1 MQQRAELP
9 TEAPDSAAETPFYI
23 PLTGPST
30 RPRRT
35 LKHDDTFAVVDSH
48 GDIGASPGGRDGL
61 FHRDTRFLS
70 RFELLVNGMQ
80 PLLLGS
86 NQRDD
91 NTVLTV
97 DLSNPDIYLDGHLL
111 LEKDVLHI
119 VRTIFLWRGAIYQ
132 RIAVHNH
139 FDRPVAVQ
147 LTFAFGADFADLFE
161 VRGMRRGRRGISGT
175 PEVGAGKVVLN
186 YHGLDQRTRQTSL
199 IFDPEPTQTGAS
211 AVSYRMRVP
220 PGETI
225 PLFLCVTCDQPEGER
240 PAYFFRGMIQARR
253 ELKAARRQAAE
264 VETSNDIFNEFIRRS
279 TADVHMLT
287 TQTPHGRYPY
297 AGIPWY
303 STTFGRDGLI
313 TALQL
318 LSVDPS
324 LASDV
329 LQRLAALQATEYDP
343 HADAEPGKILHEM
356 RGGEMAELG
365 EVPFGLYYGSI
376 DSTPLFVLLL
386 GLYAER
392 TGDYELV
399 RSLWPHVEAALRW
412 IDGPGDPDRDGF
424 VEYNRATSE
433 GLVNQGWKDSPDAVF
448 HADGSLA
455 EGPIALAE
463 VQGYI
468 YAAKRAAANCAA
480 SIGREEQA
488 RVLNEQAQR
497 LSERFNERFWCEE
510 IGTYA
515 LALDGDK
522 NQCRVRSSNAG
533 QLLFTGIVPDE
544 RARRVA
550 DQLLEPRFF
559 NGWGIRTIA
568 RGEARYNPM
577 SYHNGTIWP
586 HDNSLIGLGFAR
598 YGFTRHLNQIF
609 RSLFEAASYM
619 ELRRLPELFCGFQRG
634 RSRGPTF
641 YPVACS
647 PQAWASAAPFLL
659 LQASLGLCFEPARNA
674 IRLRDPM
681 LPDFLEEVRLRNLRL
696 GEASVDLLIRRRGD
710 SVLLDVLRRTGSIE
724 VGRVLS

>member
-9 TEAPDSAAETPFYI
+9 AEVPDSAAETPFYI

-97 DLSNPDIYLDGHLL
+97 DLTNPDIYLEGRLL

-119 VRTIFLWRGAIYQ
+119 VRTMFLWRGALYQ

-147 LTFAFGADFADLFE
+147 LSFAFGADFADLFE
-161 VRGMRRGRRGISGT
+161 VRGMRRERRGVSRA
-175 PEVGAGKVVLN
+175 PEVGAGKIVLS
-186 YHGLDQRTRQTSL
+186 YEGLDQRTRRTSL
-199 IFDPEPTQTGAS
+199 MFDPEPTQSAAS
-211 AVSYRMRVP
+211 AASYRMRVR
-220 PGETI
+220 PGQTI
-225 PLFLCVTCDQPEGER
+225 PFFLCVACDQPKGER
-240 PAYFFRGMIQARR
+240 PTYFLRGMIQARR
-253 ELKAARRQAAE
+253 ELKAARQRAGD
-264 VETSNDIFNEFIRRS
+264 VESSNQIFNEFVRRS
-279 TADVHMLT
+279 TADMHMLT

-313 TALQL
+313 TALQVLWLDPL
-318 LSVDPS
+318 L
-324 LASDV
+324 ARDV
-329 LQRLAALQATEYDP
+329 LRRLAALQASDYDAP
-343 HADAEPGKILHEM
+343 ADAEPGKVLHEM
-356 RGGEMAELG
+356 RGGEMAALR
-365 EVPFGLYYGSI
+365 EVPFGLYYGSV

-392 TGDYELV
+392 TGDYDFV
-399 RSLWPHVEAALRW
+399 RSLWPHVEAALGW

-424 VEYNRATSE
+424 VEYHRATNK
-433 GLVNQGWKDSPDAVF
+433 GLVNQGWKDSVDAVF

-463 VQGYI
+463 VQGYV
-468 YAAKRAAANCAA
+468 YAAKRAAADCAA
-480 SIGREEQA
+480 FIGREEQA
-488 RVLNEQAQR
+488 RALNEQAQQ
-497 LSERFNERFWCEE
+497 LAEQFNRRFWCDD

-515 LALDGDK
+515 LALDGGK
-522 NQCRVRSSNAG
+522 HPCRVRSSNAG
-533 QLLFTGIVPDE
+533 QLLFTGIVPPE
-544 RARRVA
+544 RARQIA

-559 NGWGIRTIA
+559 SGWGIRTIA

-586 HDNSLIGLGFAR
+586 HDNALIALGFAR
-598 YGFTRHLNQIF
+598 YGFARHVNQVF

-634 RSRGPTF
+634 RNRGPTF

-659 LQASLGLCFEPARNA
+659 LQASLGITFEPGRKA

-681 LPDFLEEVRLRNLRL
+681 LPDFLDEVRLRNLRIDDVS
-696 GEASVDLLIRRRGD
+696 ADLLIRRRGS
-710 SVLLDVLRRTGSIE
+710 SVLVDVLQREGSIE